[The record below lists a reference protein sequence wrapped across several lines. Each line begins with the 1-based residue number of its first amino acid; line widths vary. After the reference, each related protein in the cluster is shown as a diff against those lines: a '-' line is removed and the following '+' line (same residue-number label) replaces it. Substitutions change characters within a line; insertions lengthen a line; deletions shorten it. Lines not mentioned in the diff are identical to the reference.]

1 MELKWLE
8 DLMALIEEQSF
19 SRAAARRNITQSA
32 FSRRIQSLEDW
43 FGYELVDRNT
53 KPVRLLNNSLFIK
66 PHVEDLINQFY
77 HLRNRLKFNNKSPN
91 RVIFAIQDSLGF
103 SVVPSMAMDL
113 NSELNERKSNG
124 GLIDFSYQISSRD
137 SCIRKLEQSEAD
149 FIVCY
154 ENDIHK
160 IGLCSKKFRNFSW
173 MKDSLVPIGNRAIFE
188 QLTQGNRQNAKIP
201 YIAYPC
207 TSFFGSTIA
216 AHSAD
221 NDLTQYNLER
231 VCEAESEVVLREM
244 ARTGLGLAW
253 LPHSMIVED
262 LDRGGVVNLS
272 RHLPSYLFDVKI
284 YSSRLIPATCRV
296 FDLLQELSARH
307 AEGLRPA
314 ATTLS

>member
-43 FGYELVDRNT
+43 FGYDLVDRNT

-77 HLRNRLKFNNKSPN
+77 HLRNRLKLNNKSPN
-91 RVIFAIQDSLGF
+91 RVIFAIQDSLSL
-103 SVVPSMAMDL
+103 SVVPNMAMGL
-113 NSELNERKSNG
+113 NTEVNERKNNG
-124 GLIDFSYQISSRD
+124 GLIDFSYQISSRE

-154 ENDIHK
+154 ESDMHK
-160 IGLCSKKFRNFSW
+160 IGLCTKKFKNFSW
-173 MKDSLVPIGNRAIFE
+173 MSDTLVPIGNRTIFE
-188 QLTQGNRQNAKIP
+188 KLTQKNLQKSKIP
-201 YIAYPC
+201 YISYPC
-207 TSFFGSTIA
+207 NSFFGSTIA
-216 AHSAD
+216 AFSAE

-231 VCEAESEVVLREM
+231 VCEAESEIVLREM

-253 LPHSMIVED
+253 LPYSMIAED

-272 RHLPSYLFDVKI
+272 RHLPSYMFDVKI
-284 YSSRLIPATCRV
+284 YSSRLVPATCRV
-296 FDLLQELSARH
+296 FDLLQELSARQTDG
-307 AEGLRPA
+307 ARRETA
-314 ATTLS
+314 SLS